1 MAMSQ
6 SKGSIS
12 LISFMSH
19 TSLFL
24 FPSMPPTPPPLPF
37 PPRWCNHLMAAGQMM
52 GMKLPVRKPYERR
65 LKDLR
70 ANQRFDK

>member
-1 MAMSQ
+1 
-6 SKGSIS
+6 
-12 LISFMSH
+12 
-19 TSLFL
+19 
-24 FPSMPPTPPPLPF
+24 
-37 PPRWCNHLMAAGQMM
+37 MAAGQMM